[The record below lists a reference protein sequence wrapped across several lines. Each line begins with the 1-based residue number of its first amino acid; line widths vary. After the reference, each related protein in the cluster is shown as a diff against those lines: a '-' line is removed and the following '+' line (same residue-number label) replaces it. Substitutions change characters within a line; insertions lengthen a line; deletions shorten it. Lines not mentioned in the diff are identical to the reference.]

1 MQKSCR
7 INTDYTAQQDFKS
20 IKSQKDALI
29 AQIES
34 IRGSF
39 DDPELQLI
47 LQNLES
53 IDPFSRKLDIS
64 PDEELDQIET
74 LLSDYREKA
83 REVFEESLIENHAD
97 GIVIAFQAGRKPT
110 QADLNSLSA

>member
-1 MQKSCR
+1 MQKSCQ
-7 INTDYTAQQDFKS
+7 INTDYTAQQDFES
-20 IKSQKDALI
+20 IKSQKNALI
-29 AQIES
+29 AQVES
-34 IRGSF
+34 MRGSL

-64 PDEELDQIET
+64 PDEELDQIEA
-74 LLSDYREKA
+74 LLSSYRERAEKA
-83 REVFEESLIENHAD
+83 FEESSIESHAD